1 MSTSFTTGL
10 PQDVWY
16 VRGSGATGNGRAV
29 SRASL
34 LQSLEEGA
42 FNAAVEVR
50 GPGES
55 GFTPM
60 GEHPLT
66 EEYVPVRPFV
76 ARKPHDDADA
86 DLTPLIDVI
95 FQLIIFFMISATYSV
110 QKTLDTPATSNPD
123 AAAART
129 IEELRQT
136 NIMVK
141 VAADGSI
148 TVNEEPVETA
158 ELTDKLRTALKGS
171 SSGGERA
178 AEVVLDA
185 SEEAAH
191 DTIVQVIDAA
201 GAAGVQKIMFVERVP
216 AGASP

>member
-1 MSTSFTTGL
+1 MTATFNSGL
-10 PQDVWY
+10 PHDVWY
-16 VRGSGATGNGRAV
+16 VRGADTAGNGRAV

-34 LQSLEEGA
+34 VSSLEDGA

-50 GPGES
+50 GPGEP

-60 GEHPLT
+60 GEHPFT
-66 EEYVPVRPFV
+66 GEYIPSRPLIS
-76 ARKPHDDADA
+76 RRPYDEGDA

-129 IEELRQT
+129 IEELQQT

-148 TVNEEPVETA
+148 TVDGSNVEPEELQAVLTA
-158 ELTDKLRTALKGS
+158 ALKETT
-171 SSGGERA
+171 GGDRA
-178 AEVVLDA
+178 AELVLDA
-185 SEEAAH
+185 SEEA
-191 DTIVQVIDAA
+191 TQNSIVQVVDAA
-201 GAAGVQKIMFVERVP
+201 GAAGIQKIMLVERIP